1 MKNNSN
7 ANALEGL
14 IMIFALK
21 IARNSYEID
30 LNWIELKLSF
40 KVLLSLSFFNLTH
53 THNFTLFS
61 FFKCIK

>member
-30 LNWIELKLSF
+30 LN
-40 KVLLSLSFFNLTH
+40 
-53 THNFTLFS
+53 
-61 FFKCIK
+61 